1 MKRTNTLDIKAVMK
15 KNYID
20 RDISWMY
27 FNHRILQEAK
37 KPSVPILER
46 VKFLGIYSN
55 NLDEFFR
62 VRMAYLSNL
71 SYNKDLKN
79 DERDHIKQQIETIGK
94 LNSEYAHE
102 YEETTKSVLS
112 KLKQEGIAILNEK
125 EIDNAQ
131 QEYVKNFYQEN
142 LNGHVNPV
150 LLSSVS
156 QLDKENDYNIYL
168 AVKMTRLKDDNKTD
182 REYAIIEVPTKKVG
196 RFIHIPDANGCKCL
210 MYLDDV
216 IRLCLPLIFEGA
228 QYDTYQ
234 AYAFKFTRNA
244 EMEIDDDLQES
255 TLQKVT
261 KGLKSRKRGAAL
273 RFIYDEDMPKD
284 LLRRLVNKMHLIK
297 LDTVL
302 PSGHYHNHKDL
313 ISFPDCGRT
322 DLLFDRQ
329 KPQLKTELNTKGS
342 LLDLVR
348 ERDQF
353 IHVPYHSF
361 DSYIRLLR
369 EAAFNPNVKR
379 IKTTIY
385 RLAKDSKVV
394 KALTCAAQNGKK
406 VTVVIELMARFDE
419 EENIDWSK
427 KMEEAGI
434 KVQFGLE
441 GLKIH
446 SKLTFIESKEGNI
459 ACISTGNFHEGNAK
473 TYTDYMLMTADKH
486 IVKDVEN
493 VFGFIEKPYNA
504 IKLKELL
511 LSPITLRSQI
521 IRLINTEIDNA
532 KKGRTAYFKGKLNHI
547 TDPEVVAKIYEAA
560 ASGVKVDLLVRG
572 NCSLKTDI
580 PELNNNLK
588 IVGIIDRYL
597 EHSRILIFANGG
609 DEKFYLGSADWMPRN
624 FDSRIEVMV
633 PVYEEHIRK
642 DLKRTVEYG
651 LKDTTNG
658 CLVDGSGQNKP
669 NHNGNKTPFRSQQ
682 ALWDAYLTENGT
694 AEKNNNSEKNK
705 K

>member
-1 MKRTNTLDIKAVMK
+1 MTNKNNKLDIKTVLK
-15 KNYID
+15 KNYLD

-37 KPSVPILER
+37 KDSVPILER
-46 VKFLGIYSN
+46 IKFLGIYSN

-71 SYNKDLKN
+71 SYDKEIKN
-79 DERDHIKQQIETIGK
+79 DERDKVKKQIETIGK
-94 LNSEYAHE
+94 LNTEYAHE
-102 YEETTKSVLS
+102 YESTIKSVLS
-112 KLKQEGIAILNEK
+112 KLRQEGIAILNEQ
-125 EIDNAQ
+125 EVNVAQ
-131 QEYVKNFYQEN
+131 QEYVKTFYQEN
-142 LNGHVNPV
+142 LNGHINPV

-168 AVKMTRLKDDNKTD
+168 AVKMTRIKDDNKTE
-182 REYAIIEVPTKKVG
+182 REYAIVEVPTNKVG
-196 RFIHIPDANGCKCL
+196 RFIHIPEDNGCKCL

-216 IRLCLPLIFEGA
+216 IRLCLPYIFEGS

-244 EMEIDDDLQES
+244 EMEIDDDLQQS
-255 TLQKVT
+255 ALQKVF
-261 KGLKSRKRGAAL
+261 KGLKSRKRGEPL
-273 RFIYDEDMPKD
+273 RIIYDEDMPKD
-284 LLRRLVNKMHLIK
+284 LLRKLMNKMHLIK

-302 PSGHYHNHKDL
+302 PSGRYHNHKDL
-313 ISFPDCGRT
+313 TSFPNCGRT
-322 DLLFDRQ
+322 DLLFEPQ
-329 KPQLKTELNTKGS
+329 KPMRKTELDTKGS
-342 LLDLVR
+342 MLDLVR

-394 KALTCAAQNGKK
+394 KALICAAQNGKK

-446 SKLTFIESKEGNI
+446 SKLTFIESKDGNI

-486 IVKDVEN
+486 IVNDVEN
-493 VFGFIEKPYNA
+493 VFDFIAKPYNTL
-504 IKLKELL
+504 KLKELL
-511 LSPITLRSQI
+511 ISPITLRSQI

-532 KKGRTAYFKGKLNHI
+532 KKGRIAYFKGKLNHI
-547 TDPEVVAKIYEAA
+547 TDPEIVGKIYEAA
-560 ASGVKVDLLVRG
+560 ANGVKVDLLVRG
-572 NCSLKTDI
+572 NCSLKTDL

-609 DEKFYLGSADWMPRN
+609 NEKYYLGSADWMPRN

-633 PVYEEHIRK
+633 PVYEENIRK
-642 DLKRTVEYG
+642 DLLRTVDFG

-658 CLVDGSGQNKP
+658 RMVDGSGMNKP
-669 NHNGNKTPFRSQQ
+669 NQNGNKTPFRSQQ
-682 ALWDAYLTENGT
+682 AIWDAYVAENEMTKKSKNTE
-694 AEKNNNSEKNK
+694 K